1 MSSPSVHRKEN
12 HYSKDAVEK
21 SNENREEHGNWMAVE
36 IHEKNAI
43 WLQMIANKSN
53 WGPRSRLKMEM
64 KARRMIFPA
73 HYFTLLSTKI
83 EIALI
88 FCLKNDV

>member
-1 MSSPSVHRKEN
+1 MQSVEN
-12 HYSKDAVEK
+12 HYSDDAIEK
-21 SNENREEHGNWMAVE
+21 SNENREEHGNCMWV
-36 IHEKNAI
+36 KFTKKT
-43 WLQMIANKSN
+43 QMIAKKPN